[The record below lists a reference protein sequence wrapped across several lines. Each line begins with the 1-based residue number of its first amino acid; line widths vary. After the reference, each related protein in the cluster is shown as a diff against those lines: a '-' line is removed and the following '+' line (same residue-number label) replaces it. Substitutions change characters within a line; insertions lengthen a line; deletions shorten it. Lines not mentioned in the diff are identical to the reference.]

1 LSSRRKRRA
10 AWEELYSEGRWEE
23 EEEEEEEK
31 EEMQRQQR
39 KVG

>member
-1 LSSRRKRRA
+1 MPSRRKRRA

-23 EEEEEEEK
+23 EEEEEK

-39 KVG
+39 EVG

>member
-23 EEEEEEEK
+23 EEEEK